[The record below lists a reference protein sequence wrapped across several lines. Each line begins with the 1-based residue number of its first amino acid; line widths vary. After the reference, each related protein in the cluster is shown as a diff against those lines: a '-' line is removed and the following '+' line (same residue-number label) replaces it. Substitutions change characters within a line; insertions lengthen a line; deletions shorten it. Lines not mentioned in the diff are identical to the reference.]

1 MRRTALGVVALAL
14 VTGLAGCGS
23 SGPKIPVGAPKASSL
38 VPVSTGDPYADLRT
52 AAGKVP
58 AEALTL
64 AGGIAKGAKVSGD
77 AGSNSADLRARLT
90 ALLTE
95 HVYLTG
101 ALVATLY
108 HFGDN
113 TAGVQKAGAAVDAN
127 ATDLAALIG
136 TISPAKQ
143 AAFLEAWRAHD
154 VDLLA
159 YANGAKANDATAKH
173 NAANNLLDY
182 AKNAGQFFSDLTG
195 GTLSASGVQADL
207 VTHISSLTAAID
219 AMAASAPDGL
229 TKLKTAADHM
239 ADSAQLLASGV
250 ARSANVTGDSTS
262 PAAKLRADLTGLL
275 TAHVYLAGL
284 AVFTAYSTTGGTEG
298 IAFSN
303 ATDTLD
309 INSQD
314 LATVLGGAAGKD
326 KQDAFLQVWRL
337 QVDAFVAYAKAD
349 ATDDA
354 KARNT
359 ALSNLDAARHAIGKF
374 FADLSNGSL
383 SEDDVAA
390 ALTDSMT
397 TLTGAVD
404 SLKTGVLN
412 VPVITP
418 TATPTP
424 TDLGILGGS
433 TTSSTSTPS
442 SSPTPT
448 SIAHVLAPSSD
459 LDSSATPSSSPSP
472 SDTAGPTS
480 SPTAT
485 ADTSPTQTPT
495 ASITGHPH

>member
-1 MRRTALGVVALAL
+1 MRRIALGVVALAL

-23 SGPKIPVGAPKASSL
+23 SGPKIPAGTAKASSL
-38 VPVSTGDPYADLRT
+38 VPVSTGDPYADLRR
-52 AAGKVP
+52 AAGHVP
-58 AEALTL
+58 AEAQTL
-64 AGGIAKGAKVSGD
+64 ATGVAKGANVSGD
-77 AGSNSADLRARLT
+77 PASNSADLRARLT

-95 HVYLTG
+95 HVYLAG
-101 ALVATLY
+101 AMVATLY

-113 TAGVQKAGAAVDAN
+113 TAGVQKAEAAVDAN

-136 TISPAKQ
+136 TVSPAKQ
-143 AAFLEAWRAHD
+143 AAFLEAWRSHD
-154 VDLLA
+154 QDFLN
-159 YANGAKANDATAKH
+159 YANAAKANDVTAKH

-182 AKNAGQFFSDLTG
+182 AKNTGQFFSDLTG
-195 GTLSASGVQADL
+195 SALSASGVQADF

-219 AMAASAPDGL
+219 AMAASAPDAL

-250 ARSANVTGDSTS
+250 ARSANIAGDSTS
-262 PAAKLRADLTGLL
+262 PASKLRADLTGLL
-275 TAHVYLAGL
+275 TSHTYLAGL

-314 LATVLGGAAGKD
+314 LATLLGGAVGKD
-326 KQDAFLQVWRL
+326 KQDAFLQVWRA

-349 ATDDA
+349 AADDA
-354 KARNT
+354 KARNA
-359 ALSNLDAARHAIGKF
+359 ALSNLDASRHAIGKF
-374 FADLSNGSL
+374 FADVSNGSL
-383 SEDDVAA
+383 SADDVAA
-390 ALTDSMT
+390 ALGESMT
-397 TLTGAVD
+397 TLTGAID

-424 TDLGILGGS
+424 TDLSILGG
-433 TTSSTSTPS
+433 TTATPS
-442 SSPTPT
+442 GSPTPT
-448 SIAHVLAPSSD
+448 SIAHLLAPSSD
-459 LDSSATPSSSPSP
+459 VDSAATPSSAPSP
-472 SDTAGPTS
+472 SDTATPTS

-485 ADTSPTQTPT
+485 ADTSATQTPT
-495 ASITGHPH
+495 ASISGHPH